1 MPRPSRVGRSP
12 TTPLPEGIRNGEAG
26 IDGPV
31 EPGYRGGLSWESPMN
46 RNIYSLDLE
55 DLQKL
60 LESLDLRS
68 QIEEDRQRLTLFL
81 EGEFTQLMVHLIPG
95 GNEGEPPWYLRF
107 LSYSVEFEPGRAG
120 VDRQALLEWINQ
132 RNAQILFGRYYYEAE
147 SDTVA
152 FELSMPATGGVLGE
166 DLTRMLWIATSSVDK
181 THEGLKALA
190 PAS

>member
-1 MPRPSRVGRSP
+1 
-12 TTPLPEGIRNGEAG
+12 
-26 IDGPV
+26 
-31 EPGYRGGLSWESPMN
+31 MN

-60 LESLDLRS
+60 LETLELRS
-68 QIEEDRQRLTLFL
+68 QIEEDRNRLTLLL

-95 GNEGEPPWYLRF
+95 GTEGEPPWYLRF
-107 LSYSVEFEPGRAG
+107 LSYSIEFEPKKAG
-120 VDRQALLEWINQ
+120 VDRDILLQWLNQ
-132 RNAQILFGRYYYEAE
+132 RNSQILFGRYYYEEE

-181 THEGLKALA
+181 THESLKALA
-190 PAS
+190 PVS